1 MTPNQIQSD
10 VLNQDNGRISPE
22 GQLRRSCMRGMVP
35 AGRSGTDSVPLL
47 RGGTYRRAETRG
59 KSDRKI
65 TLPIKLSPPISTFR
79 TTTWRLFQ
87 HHAPLT
93 PHIYERGWYRGDLL
107 AQLYGVEAAVGS
119 THRGILLGYLYVL
132 TSYETPLNER

>member
-65 TLPIKLSPPISTFR
+65 TLPIKLSPPIPHHST
-79 TTTWRLFQ
+79 TAWRRFCSKAQGNLHYSRAICGYDGFDVLVTGLPQDTVGTRRNDHTGKHTSPAINFQ
-87 HHAPLT
+87 MNA
-93 PHIYERGWYRGDLL
+93 
-107 AQLYGVEAAVGS
+107 LY
-119 THRGILLGYLYVL
+119 
-132 TSYETPLNER
+132 